1 MPEAETTRNEQQLP
15 AEQTTPSTPS
25 SQPHGDQQQPK
36 GPQPPESNENG
47 IDEQETEP
55 DTFPRE
61 YVEELRQ
68 ENARYR
74 TEAKAAETLAG
85 RLHTELV
92 RATGKLADPTDL
104 PFDAEHLEDPEKL
117 SAAVNALIE
126 AKPHLKARRIVGDV
140 GQGGRG
146 SAEAGVNLLGMLRSR
161 A

>member
-1 MPEAETTRNEQQLP
+1 MTEPEHTPEPAATDTAPNGAVEPDAGDNKLSPETDAT
-15 AEQTTPSTPS
+15 
-25 SQPHGDQQQPK
+25 D
-36 GPQPPESNENG
+36 SNESV
-47 IDEQETEP
+47 EP

-68 ENARYR
+68 ESARYR
-74 TEAKAAETLAG
+74 TEAKTAETLAG

-104 PFDAEHLEDPEKL
+104 PFDSEHLEDPEKL
-117 SAAVNALIE
+117 AAAVDALIE
-126 AKPHLKARRIVGDV
+126 AKPHLKARRVVGDV

-146 SAEAGVNLLGMLRSR
+146 SAETGVNLLGMLNAR

>member
-1 MPEAETTRNEQQLP
+1 MTEPEHTPEPTEPTDTPATEPEAQ
-15 AEQTTPSTPS
+15 S
-25 SQPHGDQQQPK
+25 D
-36 GPQPPESNENG
+36 SNESL
-47 IDEQETEP
+47 EP

-74 TEAKAAETLAG
+74 TEAKTAETLGA

-104 PFDAEHLEDPEKL
+104 PFDVEHLEDADKL
-117 SAAVNALIE
+117 AAAVDALI
-126 AKPHLKARRIVGDV
+126 ASKPHLKARRIVGTV
-140 GQGGRG
+140 GQGESGAV
-146 SAEAGVNLLGMLRSR
+146 SSVSLLGMLRDR